1 MRLLIILL
9 ASFSLT
15 ACSMIPE
22 SWKIGTDFW
31 TSEEESVTAE
41 KESVEAEKESVE
53 AEKESVE
60 AEKESVEAEPAEKV
74 EPAKEIVFELDANQ
88 LAKVEVG
95 QTKDEVLEIL
105 GPSANVD
112 DGQTLADHYVKGGEV
127 YDVLYFRAKV
137 NGVEDIRALLFKANQ
152 LVGIGWSEVN

>member
-41 KESVEAEKESVE
+41 KESVT
-53 AEKESVE
+53 
-60 AEKESVEAEPAEKV
+60 AEPAEKV
-74 EPAKEIVFELDANQ
+74 EPAKEIVLELDANQ

-95 QTKDEVLEIL
+95 LTKDEVLEIL

-127 YDVLYFRAKV
+127 YDVLYF
-137 NGVEDIRALLFKANQ
+137 
-152 LVGIGWSEVN
+152 

>member
-22 SWKIGTDFW
+22 SWKFDTEFW
-31 TSEEESVTAE
+31 TSEEESVAAEEETVAAEEETVEAKAAE
-41 KESVEAEKESVE
+41 KA
-53 AEKESVE
+53 
-60 AEKESVEAEPAEKV
+60 
-74 EPAKEIVFELDANQ
+74 EPAKEIVLELDADQ

-112 DGQTLADHYVKGGEV
+112 DGETLADHYVKGGEV

>member
-31 TSEEESVTAE
+31 TSAE
-41 KESVEAEKESVE
+41 ESVE

-74 EPAKEIVFELDANQ
+74 EPAKEIVLELDANQ

-112 DGQTLADHYVKGGEV
+112 NGETLADHYVKGGEV

-137 NGVEDIRALLFKANQ
+137 NGVEDIRALLFKENQ

>member
-22 SWKIGTDFW
+22 SWKFDTEFW
-31 TSEEESVTAE
+31 TSEEESVAAEEETVEAKAAE
-41 KESVEAEKESVE
+41 KA
-53 AEKESVE
+53 
-60 AEKESVEAEPAEKV
+60 
-74 EPAKEIVFELDANQ
+74 EPAKEIVLELDADQ

-112 DGQTLADHYVKGGEV
+112 DGETLADHYVKGGEV

>member
-22 SWKIGTDFW
+22 SWTFDMKFW
-31 TSEEESVTAE
+31 TSDEDSAIAEPTMDGPPSEETAVVSEPVTAND
-41 KESVEAEKESVE
+41 VVL
-53 AEKESVE
+53 
-60 AEKESVEAEPAEKV
+60 
-74 EPAKEIVFELDANQ
+74 ELNADR

-105 GPSANVD
+105 GPAANID
-112 DGQTLADHYVKGGEV
+112 HGTTLADHYIKGGEV
-127 YDVLYFRAKV
+127 YDVLYFRAQV
-137 NGVEDIRALLFKANQ
+137 DGVEELRALLFKANQ
-152 LVGIGWSEVN
+152 LVGIGWSEVD

>member
-1 MRLLIILL
+1 MRLIIILL

-31 TSEEESVTAE
+31 TSAE
-41 KESVEAEKESVE
+41 
-53 AEKESVE
+53 ESVE

-74 EPAKEIVFELDANQ
+74 EPAKEIVLELDANQ

-112 DGQTLADHYVKGGEV
+112 NGETLADHYVKGGEV

>member
-31 TSEEESVTAE
+31 TSEEESVM
-41 KESVEAEKESVE
+41 
-53 AEKESVE
+53 

-74 EPAKEIVFELDANQ
+74 EPAKEIVLELDANQ

-112 DGQTLADHYVKGGEV
+112 DGKTLADHYVKGGEV

>member
-1 MRLLIILL
+1 
-9 ASFSLT
+9 
-15 ACSMIPE
+15 MIPE
-22 SWKIGTDFW
+22 SWKFDTEFW
-31 TSEEESVTAE
+31 TSEEESVAAEEETVEAKAAE
-41 KESVEAEKESVE
+41 KA
-53 AEKESVE
+53 
-60 AEKESVEAEPAEKV
+60 
-74 EPAKEIVFELDANQ
+74 EPAKEIVLELDADQ

-112 DGQTLADHYVKGGEV
+112 DGETLADHYVKGGEV

>member
-22 SWKIGTDFW
+22 TWKFDTEFW
-31 TSEEESVTAE
+31 TSEEESVAAEEETVEAKAAE
-41 KESVEAEKESVE
+41 KA
-53 AEKESVE
+53 
-60 AEKESVEAEPAEKV
+60 
-74 EPAKEIVFELDANQ
+74 EPAKEIVLELDADQ

-112 DGQTLADHYVKGGEV
+112 DGETLADHYVKGGEV

-152 LVGIGWSEVN
+152 LVGIGWSEVK

>member
-22 SWKIGTDFW
+22 SWKFDTEFW
-31 TSEEESVTAE
+31 TSEEESVAAEEETVEAKTAE
-41 KESVEAEKESVE
+41 KE
-53 AEKESVE
+53 
-60 AEKESVEAEPAEKV
+60 
-74 EPAKEIVFELDANQ
+74 EPAKEIVLELDADQ

-112 DGQTLADHYVKGGEV
+112 DGETLADHYVKGGEV

>member
-31 TSEEESVTAE
+31 TSAE
-41 KESVEAEKESVE
+41 
-53 AEKESVE
+53 ESVE

-74 EPAKEIVFELDANQ
+74 EPAKEIVLELDANQ

-112 DGQTLADHYVKGGEV
+112 NGETLADHYVKGGEV

-152 LVGIGWSEVN
+152 LVGIGWSEVK

>member
-22 SWKIGTDFW
+22 SWKFDTEFW
-31 TSEEESVTAE
+31 TSEEESVAAEEETVEAKAAE
-41 KESVEAEKESVE
+41 KA
-53 AEKESVE
+53 
-60 AEKESVEAEPAEKV
+60 
-74 EPAKEIVFELDANQ
+74 EPAKEIVLELDADQ

-112 DGQTLADHYVKGGEV
+112 NGEALADHYVKGGEV